1 MELEKIIKQEQ
12 KQKMSIDTYNLS
24 ASDIEVDDFINK
36 AYSDF
41 QSDINRQLM
50 FEGIAYYNGD
60 TDIQDKERFDY
71 AGTKAKKN
79 TNLSNVKINK
89 NIMRKLTRQK
99 VNTLLG
105 KPYSIQ
111 TEEANYLK
119 LLEDMYFTKNLYLK
133 IFNLCKEAIKEGIN
147 WFNVYYDS
155 QGKLNFRR
163 VPGNQVQVFWKDRDH
178 TEIDQLIHF
187 YKVRVLIGSEHKDV
201 EFADYY
207 YSGGLI
213 HYRKDDKSGWQRDT
227 ERPNVEGNFTVMQP
241 KLNDI
246 TDEDGNV
253 VATEFVRNEHGE
265 IVYEPQVM
273 VWDRIPWVALKY
285 NSEEQSL
292 LKYIKNKQD
301 SYEQLFSMLVDTIK
315 DIPNAIKVFRGYN
328 GANLEEVMNNISQFR
343 AVIVDP
349 DGAVDNLD
357 TPTNVDDII
366 KVLTQLRKDAYEDGG
381 GVDVQN
387 TETGDKSGV
396 ALKFLYSD
404 LDLDLSELTREMD
417 MFLENLL
424 WFVDFDIN
432 LKYHVDYSEQE
443 VTFKF
448 NKTNIV
454 NESEL
459 VDMINSSRSLLPD
472 KLLLPIHPFVDDV
485 SEALRLI
492 EEQKKEQEEQFE
504 QNMQKYGNTPVKQ
517 TNEEDE

>member
-1 MELEKIIKQEQ
+1 M
-12 KQKMSIDTYNLS
+12 
-24 ASDIEVDDFINK
+24 
-36 AYSDF
+36 
-41 QSDINRQLM
+41 
-50 FEGIAYYNGD
+50 
-60 TDIQDKERFDY
+60 
-71 AGTKAKKN
+71 
-79 TNLSNVKINK
+79 
-89 NIMRKLTRQK
+89 
-99 VNTLLG
+99 
-105 KPYSIQ
+105 
-111 TEEANYLK
+111 
-119 LLEDMYFTKNLYLK
+119 
-133 IFNLCKEAIKEGIN
+133 
-147 WFNVYYDS
+147 YYDS

-207 YSGGLI
+207 YSDGLI

-246 TDEDGNV
+246 TDENGEV
-253 VATEFVRNEHGE
+253 VATEFVRDEHGE
-265 IVYEPQVM
+265 IVYEPQIM
-273 VWDRIPWVALKY
+273 VWDKIPWVALKY

-349 DGAVDNLD
+349 DGAVDNLE
-357 TPTNVDDII
+357 TNTNVDDII

-485 SEALRLI
+485 SEALNLI

-504 QNMQKYGNTPVKQ
+504 QNMHKYGNTPVKQ